1 MPSRIAWAGA
11 VVVGFA
17 SYMTIASGSPSL
29 LSPLSLVVAIP
40 AMFAF
45 DAFPGSGPL
54 RDVATLGLVS
64 AVFPALF
71 LIWSV
76 PAFRKE
82 PSVPPRS
89 TVLLVLLAALSGAWF
104 VLSWDY
110 GLRYEGRRHTVG
122 VLVISAFLLSLVGG
136 LWLWARRV
144 PSIRSSALFHT
155 ALFAWLAWGAFPW
168 LGELP

>member
-1 MPSRIAWAGA
+1 LPSKIAWAGA
-11 VVVGFA
+11 VVVGLA

-29 LSPLSLVVAIP
+29 LSPLSVVVAIP

-54 RDVATLGLVS
+54 RDVATLGLVP

-76 PAFRKE
+76 PAFRKG

-89 TVLLVLLAALSGAWF
+89 TVLCWSLWRRYQARGSSYPGTTGSVTRAGATPWA
-104 VLSWDY
+104 SW
-110 GLRYEGRRHTVG
+110 
-122 VLVISAFLLSLVGG
+122 
-136 LWLWARRV
+136 
-144 PSIRSSALFHT
+144 
-155 ALFAWLAWGAFPW
+155 
-168 LGELP
+168 